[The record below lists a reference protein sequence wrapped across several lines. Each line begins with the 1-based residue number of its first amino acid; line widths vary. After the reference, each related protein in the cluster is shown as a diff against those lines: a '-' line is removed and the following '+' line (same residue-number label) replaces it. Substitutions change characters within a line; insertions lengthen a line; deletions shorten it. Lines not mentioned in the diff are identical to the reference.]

1 MPPVSEKS
9 IRRSSDCGKAK
20 GVNVMSREG
29 EEAWRPEI
37 SAKARRSFVWES
49 RAENEPRGD
58 SSASKGKFHMIWSP
72 PPPRLLWLSVPG
84 RAGKE
89 RRKKRKTKEG
99 GEEEGGEEGRG
110 EIGEIYSVRGISRGE
125 RTRERR
131 IATKSQGA
139 WALCQGAVPE
149 KKKRVLGRE
158 RQGSLFSFCCSF
170 RGLRRD
176 NPQLVLAKSRVY
188 GLIE

>member
-1 MPPVSEKS
+1 MEARNIGESEA
-9 IRRSSDCGKAK
+9 IVCLGIT
-20 GVNVMSREG
+20 SRERAPGRFLRVERKIPYDLEPTSSTALVALRARPSWEREEKEEKDEGRRRRRRRG
-29 EEAWRPEI
+29 EEW
-37 SAKARRSFVWES
+37 
-49 RAENEPRGD
+49 
-58 SSASKGKFHMIWSP
+58 
-72 PPPRLLWLSVPG
+72 
-84 RAGKE
+84 
-89 RRKKRKTKEG
+89 
-99 GEEEGGEEGRG
+99 RG
-110 EIGEIYSVRGISRGE
+110 EIGEIYSVRGISRSE

-158 RQGSLFSFCCSF
+158 RQGSLFSLCCSF